1 MAVIKKGSAPIEGD
15 DIEKKIAQL
24 PKEDSHFERQGDY
37 MVRIDDATGEIKER
51 VFNPDKNLGE
61 TIAPFAIAYFLP
73 VIGAEIAANL
83 GVSSAVGN
91 AIASTAV
98 SVAQG
103 VPLEDAITTAA
114 TNLLV
119 SNVSGSVTGT
129 QDAKDFIGS
138 ISSDPATQNIITNV
152 SNSVINTVAK
162 GGTGEEILT
171 NAVSAATGT
180 AVGQGT
186 DSSTAGQFVGTALAT
201 GSPTAAI
208 GAAAGSAGSAAAKPS
223 TPAGT
228 PVASADDD
236 VMSQITKQFESP
248 AILTARSD
256 LNEAINNAN
265 LTPEQREF
273 LTSAMKDVQL
283 AQALPATMTDA
294 GGGTPGRLGLP
305 FAAND
310 PRFAEALK
318 NNPQLIQKFSEYTN
332 TYGFNTPQLNVV
344 YKSLIEDE
352 LRKDPTYQPLLDE
365 YKKVTGT
372 RSEERRVG
380 KECRSR
386 WSPYH

>member
-15 DIEKKIAQL
+15 DIEQKIAQL

-37 MVRIDDATGEIKER
+37 MVRLDDATGAVKER
-51 VFNPDKNLGE
+51 IYNPDKNLGE
-61 TIAPFAIAYFLP
+61 LVTPFVVAYLIP
-73 VIGAEIAANL
+73 VIGGEIATAL
-83 GVSSAVGN
+83 GTSTEVGT
-91 AIASTAV
+91 AIAKTAV
-98 SVAQG
+98 AVAQG
-103 VPLEDAITTAA
+103 TPVEDAIKNAA

-119 SNVSGSVTGT
+119 SNVSGAITGT
-129 QDAKDFIGS
+129 DSAKEFINS
-138 ISSDPATQNIITNV
+138 ISTDPATVNV
-152 SNSVINTVAK
+152 LNNVTNSVINTVAK
-162 GGTGEEILT
+162 GGTGNEILT

-180 AVGQGT
+180 VVGQGT

-236 VMSQITKQFESP
+236 VMGQITKAFESP

-318 NNPQLIQKFSEYTN
+318 NNPQLIQKFIEYTN

-344 YKSLIEDE
+344 YKSLIESE
-352 LRKDPTYQPLLDE
+352 LAKDPTYQPLLDE

-372 RSEERRVG
+372 DYSPPATDLGEITVTG
-380 KECRSR
+380 K
-386 WSPYH
+386 